1 MNKFLF
7 ISFCVILLII
17 PKLSF
22 ADGGLVAFY
31 KLGTIDGTIDS
42 VKNEIYTLL
51 KKDSFKI
58 IGEYHPAK
66 DENLLVITFTNK
78 ELLDIC
84 KQVPERGLMAAV
96 MRVGLISINGQVEIS
111 LLNPEYLFYAYLRDD
126 MKKFE
131 IRLNQISMNIK
142 IALFPIS
149 NGFVPYI
156 TSSLSERELKEFR
169 FSVRNPSFDEP
180 VLVKRFSNF
189 DQAVNKIRENLQ
201 ARREGS
207 IKVYELIDKERKIAV
222 FGVGLLDRRKGEAV
236 FLPKLGE
243 SHLAA
248 LPYELVINDNSA
260 NILHGKFRF
269 PLYWS
274 DLTMAEYRRIYKSP
288 RDVEELMKALTR

>member
-1 MNKFLF
+1 MNKFLLLNF
-7 ISFCVILLII
+7 FVILLLI
-17 PKLSF
+17 PQFLY

-31 KLGTIDGTIDS
+31 KLGTIDGSIET
-42 VKNEIYTLL
+42 VKKEIYALL
-51 KKDSFKI
+51 EKDSFEI

-66 DENLLVITFTNK
+66 DTNLLVITFTNK
-78 ELLDIC
+78 ELLYIC
-84 KQVPERGLMAAV
+84 KQVTERGLMAAV

-111 LLNPEYLFYAYLRDD
+111 LLNPEYLFYAYLRDG

-131 IRLNQISMNIK
+131 IKLNQISINIK

-169 FSVRNPSFDEP
+169 FSVRNPSFAEP
-180 VLVKRFSNF
+180 VLIKRFNNF
-189 DQAVNKIRENLQ
+189 DQAVRKIKENLQ
-201 ARREGS
+201 ARKEGC
-207 IKVYELIDKERKIAV
+207 IKVYELIDREKKIAV
-222 FGVGLLDRRKGEAV
+222 FGIGLLDQRKGEAV

-248 LPYELVINDNSA
+248 LPYELVITDNIA

-269 PLYWS
+269 PLFWS
-274 DLTMAEYRRIYKSP
+274 DLTMADYRRIYKSP